1 MSDLTIGIVAK
12 HAGVGVETI
21 RFYERQ
27 GLIDQPQKPVEGF
40 RHYPDDVVM
49 RIRFIKQAKKL
60 GFSLQEISEL
70 LDLSLAPEQ
79 NCNQIRLRAEAKISV
94 IGSKIEVL
102 DKIKNVLSQ
111 LVVACN
117 AQNQS
122 QRCPII
128 ESIIEES
135 LIEGE
140 K

>member
-1 MSDLTIGIVAK
+1 MSNLTIGAVAK
-12 HAGVGVETI
+12 RAGVGVETI

-27 GLIDQPQKPVEGF
+27 GLIEQPQKPVEGF
-40 RHYPDDVVM
+40 RRYPDDVVM
-49 RIRFIKQAKKL
+49 RIRFIRQAKKL

-79 NCNQIRLRAEAKISV
+79 NCAQIRLRAEAKISV
-94 IGSKIEVL
+94 IGSKIEAL
-102 DKIKNVLSQ
+102 DKIKKVLSQ

-117 AQNQS
+117 TQNQRK
-122 QRCPII
+122 RCPII

-135 LIEGE
+135 SIEGE